1 MTSQVPSHFRNN
13 PKLLNSL
20 WQLLL
25 HEIGGLRMI
34 ELLYRHHVEGVS
46 LRRLADMEQLAVG
59 TLRGRL
65 TKAKNVLDRIDLWPE
80 AWGDS
85 TLKQHD
91 PHEQTVEGF
100 EVLSDSKSSRH
111 SGRINPAVQLRTEDE
126 SEDMASSPVFKKW
139 VRALNVAR

>member
-85 TLKQHD
+85 PLKQRK
-91 PHEQTVEGF
+91 QTDQKID
-100 EVLSDSKSSRH
+100 VLRDSESLRH
-111 SGRINPAVQLRTEDE
+111 LGRAKLASQTIAEDE
-126 SEDMASSPVFKKW
+126 SEVITHSPVFKKW
-139 VRALNVAR
+139 VRALKVAR